1 MTSIFLQEPRYITV
15 KEVMDSTE
23 KPKIALLNDDDI
35 KVLIYKSELAIDKY
49 MNFKADVE
57 AMTEYEEQDYKIAT
71 LYCVEQVFTNW
82 DIITSV
88 NTAGWDVIEESVGD
102 RRVKYSEWTTGNNI
116 NQLLGIPDIAKSILD
131 KYRKFF
137 YKQTI

>member
-71 LYCVEQVFTNW
+71 LYCVEQVFTN
-82 DIITSV
+82 
-88 NTAGWDVIEESVGD
+88 
-102 RRVKYSEWTTGNNI
+102 
-116 NQLLGIPDIAKSILD
+116 
-131 KYRKFF
+131 
-137 YKQTI
+137 